1 MGWNPLQALMIYP
14 LYLYLPRFHLSHHS
28 FRQSIYSVRIV
39 LLVEAG
45 TEEGGEGLVEA
56 GTDRTQEG
64 LDKMIGR
71 RVAFTIHQHFG
82 KEKVYRDFG
91 VYTI

>member
-1 MGWNPLQALMIYP
+1 MIYP
-14 LYLYLPRFHLSHHS
+14 SYLYLSRFYLSHHS
-28 FRQSIYSVRIV
+28 FRQSIHSVRIV

-71 RVAFTIHQHFG
+71 RVAEFT
-82 KEKVYRDFG
+82 RDKK
-91 VYTI
+91 

>member
-64 LDKMIGR
+64 LDKVIGR
-71 RVAFTIHQHFG
+71 RVAFAIHQFDAELALG
-82 KEKVYRDFG
+82 IG
-91 VYTI
+91 